1 MSASDA
7 VMPAERV
14 LVDETPKIAESGR
27 KRGEKR
33 GQHTPAAQTTMH
45 GRAIKLRER
54 QASGAEPGSRT
65 CVDDKHKLVSHPEQH
80 SDGGGDASEQPL
92 NSSVTGLR

>member
-27 KRGEKR
+27 KRGEKPEQR
-33 GQHTPAAQTTMH
+33 PPAAQTTMP

-80 SDGGGDASEQPL
+80 SDGGADATEQRDRSA
-92 NSSVTGLR
+92 NGIEA